1 MNIMRNKTKKY
12 QGLPISILLL
22 TISLSSC
29 SPKPKISR
37 VPSFSVETKETA
49 IKSCI
54 EMKKK
59 EYNWTEKEMVEY
71 CTEQWRGYIS
81 FTEETKNA

>member
-1 MNIMRNKTKKY
+1 MGSMLTPM
-12 QGLPISILLL
+12 GVLILM

-29 SPKPKISR
+29 SPKPNISR

-71 CTEQWRGYIS
+71 CTEQWRGYIT
-81 FTEETKNA
+81 FIEDKNA

>member
-1 MNIMRNKTKKY
+1 MESMLT
-12 QGLPISILLL
+12 PMVILLL

-29 SPKPKISR
+29 EAKPKISR
-37 VPSFSVETKETA
+37 APSFSVETKEAA
-49 IKSCI
+49 ITTCI

-81 FTEETKNA
+81 FTEETKNDRRI

>member
-1 MNIMRNKTKKY
+1 MTMIT
-12 QGLPISILLL
+12 G
-22 TISLSSC
+22 TIFLSSC

-37 VPSFSVETKETA
+37 APSFSVETKKAA
-49 IKSCI
+49 ITTCI

-81 FTEETKNA
+81 FTEETTDA

>member
-1 MNIMRNKTKKY
+1 MTMIT
-12 QGLPISILLL
+12 G

-29 SPKPKISR
+29 EAKPKISR
-37 VPSFSVETKETA
+37 APRFSVETQKAA

-81 FTEETKNA
+81 FTEETTDA

>member
-1 MNIMRNKTKKY
+1 MTMIT
-12 QGLPISILLL
+12 G
-22 TISLSSC
+22 TIFLSSC
-29 SPKPKISR
+29 EAKPKISR
-37 VPSFSVETKETA
+37 APSFSVETKKAA

-81 FTEETKNA
+81 FTEETTNA